1 MRKEKKE
8 EADNFIKLLEEAHDG
23 IRTSVEKNK
32 LPNTLGLL
40 EDCQEGAIAL
50 GTMIEQSEGEGLPI
64 ISLLEQYCELI
75 YQIYE
80 SIIQNEEV
88 KANQIYAQLNQLL
101 VKIVNRFENDI
112 TVRKE
117 VVFLPYKASMW
128 DALESI
134 WKKADGDPEYDVYV
148 IPIPYFDKDPDGSF
162 REEHYEADQMP
173 DYVPITSYEEY
184 NFAERHPDE
193 IYIHNPYDERNFVT
207 SVHPFFYS
215 KNLKQYT
222 DKLIYI
228 PYFVLGEIDPWNKA
242 AVEGMEHFVTV
253 PAVINAD
260 VVIVQSENMKQ
271 CYVQSMVNLAGEHTR
286 HIWENKILGLG
297 SPKFDK
303 VQNTTK
309 DDVQIPEVWKRLMI
323 KPDGSYKKV
332 ILYNTSVSGLLEHG
346 EKMLDKM
353 QSVFETFKELTNDVV
368 LLWRPHPLI
377 KATTKSMRPN
387 LWMDYEKI
395 VDQYK
400 TEAWGIYD
408 DSAELN
414 RAIALSDGYYGD
426 PSSLVQLCQKV
437 KMPVMIQNVEI
448 LNYY

>member
-1 MRKEKKE
+1 MRKYKKE
-8 EADNFIKLLEEAHDG
+8 QADSLIKLLEEAHNG
-23 IRTSVEKNK
+23 IRTTVEKDDLSNA
-32 LPNTLGLL
+32 LGLL
-40 EDCQEGAIAL
+40 ADCQEVAIAL

-222 DKLIYI
+222 EKLIYI
-228 PYFVLGEIDPWNKA
+228 PYFVLGEIDPLNKA

-271 CYVQSMVNLAGEHTR
+271 CYVQSMVKYAGEHTR

-303 VQNTTK
+303 VKNTTK
-309 DDVQIPEVWKRLMI
+309 DDVQIPEDWKRLMI

-332 ILYNTSVSGLLEHG
+332 VLYNTSVSVLLEHG
-346 EKMLDKM
+346 DKMLDKI

-377 KATTKSMRPN
+377 KATIESMRPN

-395 VDQYK
+395 VNQYK
-400 TEAWGIYD
+400 IEAWGIYD

-414 RAIALSDGYYGD
+414 RAIVLSDGYYGD

-448 LNYY
+448 LN